1 MNRRAIPSFAFHEY
15 GEEEL
20 RRRGVMVIPLDTSI
34 TLEPAR
40 LRPHVHEFFQV
51 FWVEG
56 RTTLMHDFREYHLKG
71 KAVVFVNPGQVHT
84 LKRRPGMG
92 GMQISF
98 TQEFYD
104 HRSPPPSGLID
115 LPFFFQPDAVPC
127 LPVPEADGHRIG
139 NVFAELQREYDLARP
154 WAEDALRSLLH
165 LLFVRVRRHFAEVH
179 PASGTSRG
187 AQVARQF
194 YVAVEHHFRE
204 DWPVAEYARQ
214 LHLTANHLNDTVQE
228 QTGHSAGEI
237 IRRRKLL
244 DAQRLL
250 LHSDLNVAEIAYQ
263 LGFPDPSYFSRFFRR
278 MAQKGPAAFR
288 EEIREKY
295 HRNAS

>member
-1 MNRRAIPSFAFHEY
+1 MNRRAIPFFPFHDY
-15 GEEEL
+15 GEEGL
-20 RRRGVMVIPLDTSI
+20 RRLGVMVIALDKSI

-40 LRPHVHEFFQV
+40 LRPHVHDFFQV

-71 KAVVFVNPGQVHT
+71 KTVVFVNPGQVHT
-84 LKRRPGMG
+84 LRRRPGMG

-98 TQEFYD
+98 TQEFFD

-115 LPFFFQPDAVPC
+115 LPFFFQPEAVPC
-127 LPVPEADGHRIG
+127 LPVPDADSFGIGRI
-139 NVFAELQREYDLARP
+139 FAELLREYDRAWP

-165 LLFVRVRRHFAEVH
+165 LLFVRIRRHFAEVH
-179 PASGTSRG
+179 PASGASRA

-204 DWPVAEYARQ
+204 DWSVGDYARH

-228 QTGHSAGEI
+228 QTGHSAGEV
-237 IRRRKLL
+237 IRRRRLL

-250 LHSDLNVAEIAYQ
+250 LHSDLDVAEIAYQ
-263 LGFPDPSYFSRFFRR
+263 LGFRDPSYFGRFFRR
-278 MAQKGPAAFR
+278 MAKKTPAAFR